1 MNATKLTTVLAQI
14 PDLLDLSIED
24 FHNMTVKDLKAK
36 ANLLRLSGTYKLKKK
51 ELVNAIWEELNNIKY
66 FINTEAQQKSIASA
80 KIIEAKK
87 DDSYSI
93 PITEVG
99 EKTYQRLR
107 DIAIKSQNLDE
118 MKIKINSLVA
128 AVAASEQKEYKF
140 STVKSRRTDLK
151 EYIDNKTSLE
161 NPLLKDTVS
170 IASDYFYTNL
180 LAFQKEDSLEL
191 NRQYKKRVKAK
202 NRGEKIR
209 VKISNL
215 VENCLQTLDE
225 LDANEKPK
233 WTKVS
238 IALSLGTGRRMAE
251 IHSLGSFEY
260 VDRYKLHFS
269 GQAKTRDSEDAKDSY
284 EIPTIFPAKLMVMG
298 LEYLGECE
306 RRLSADVQKG
316 DRKAVN
322 KQFGM
327 ALSRAMDRYQDINY
341 KALRAIYADLV
352 WSFGK
357 SEYEAKGIEKHTLYS
372 DWLGHVDIDGQ
383 QDSTFMSYMTYAI
396 ADLDRVKKLLNWNR
410 TEELI
415 RN

>member
-1 MNATKLTTVLAQI
+1 MTTPTKLTTVLAQI

-24 FHNMTVKDLKAK
+24 FHNLTVKDLKVK
-36 ANLLRLSGTYKLKKK
+36 ANLLKLNGTYKLKKK
-51 ELVNAIWEELNNIKY
+51 ELVNAIWEELNNLKY
-66 FINTEAQQKSIASA
+66 FINTEAIQTSFAKQSIL
-80 KIIEAKK
+80 EAKK
-87 DDSYSI
+87 DDAYST

-107 DIAIKSQNLDE
+107 DVAIKSQNIDE
-118 MKIKINSLVA
+118 MKLKINSLVA
-128 AVAASEQKEYKF
+128 AVAANEQQKYKF

-161 NPLLKDTVS
+161 NPLLRDTVS
-170 IASDYFYTNL
+170 IASDYFYTNI

-209 VKISNL
+209 VKIYNL
-215 VENCLQTLDE
+215 VENCLKTLDR
-225 LDANEKPK
+225 LDADEKPK

-251 IHSLGSFEY
+251 IHSLASFEY
-260 VDRYKLHFS
+260 LDKYKLYFS

-284 EIPTIFPAKLMVMG
+284 EIPTIFPAKLMIMA
-298 LEYLGECE
+298 LEYLDKCE

-322 KQFGM
+322 KKFGM
-327 ALSRAMDRYQDINY
+327 ALSRAMDRYQEINY

-396 ADLDRVKKLLNWNR
+396 DDLDAVKNLL
-410 TEELI
+410 
-415 RN
+415 

>member
-1 MNATKLTTVLAQI
+1 MTTATKLTTVLAQI
-14 PDLLDLSIED
+14 PDLLDLSLEN
-24 FHNMTVKDLKAK
+24 FHNMTIKELKVK
-36 ANLLRLSGTYKLKKK
+36 ANLLRLSGIYKLKKK
-51 ELVNAIWEELNNIKY
+51 ELVNVIWDELTNLKY
-66 FINTEAQQKSIASA
+66 FINTEVQQKSFASA

-118 MKIKINSLVA
+118 MKLKINSLVA

-191 NRQYKKRVKAK
+191 NRQYKKRIKAK

-209 VKISNL
+209 VKIANL
-215 VENCLQTLDE
+215 VENCLQTLDQ
-225 LDANEKPK
+225 LDDEEKPK

-238 IALSLGTGRRMAE
+238 IALSLGTGRRMVE
-251 IHSLGSFEY
+251 IHSLASFEY
-260 VDRYKLHFS
+260 LDRYKLHFS

-284 EIPTIFPAKLMVMG
+284 DIATIFPAKLMVMG
-298 LEYLGECE
+298 LEYLGECD
-306 RRLSADVQKG
+306 RRLPADVQKG

-322 KQFGM
+322 KKFGM
-327 ALSRAMDRYQDINY
+327 PLSRAMDRYRDINY
-341 KALRAIYADLV
+341 KALRAIYADLL
-352 WSFGK
+352 WNFGK
-357 SEYEAKGIEKHTLYS
+357 SEFEAKGIEKHTLYS
-372 DWLGHVDIDGQ
+372 DWLGHVDINGQ

-396 ADLDRVKKLLNWNR
+396 EDLDSVYNLLI
-410 TEELI
+410 LQ
-415 RN
+415 